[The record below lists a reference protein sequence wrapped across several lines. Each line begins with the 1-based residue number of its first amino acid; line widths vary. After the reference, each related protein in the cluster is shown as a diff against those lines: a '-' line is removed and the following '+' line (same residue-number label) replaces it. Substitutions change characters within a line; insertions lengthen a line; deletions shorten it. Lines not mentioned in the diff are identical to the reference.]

1 MNILICAKVKSITE
15 LNSSFTFEPNQ
26 HGLYNISLL
35 HRIFDE
41 KKHKLD
47 LADPES
53 TVNRYPQ
60 HFSPDKPNAH
70 EMASKMFLESF
81 ADGADFLMKDSNGDY
96 WGNADTFAFLL
107 KGASPLYAD
116 AVNNLESG
124 NCDSYKD
131 YAIEY
136 SKKYAVY
143 LPQADSIEGY
153 RAYCIHQVSKL
164 YRDLDFTYDF
174 TVALLIHFDKLA
186 EKSNGN
192 YDDVTFVC
200 WRIAFNAINALIG
213 QLNQFDPELKDY
225 EGFKIRYRSAMQL
238 IKEETES
245 KILPALPEIN
255 TDSKPETLG
264 DKLGKAFKK
273 LLG

>member
-47 LADPES
+47 LTDPES

-70 EMASKMFLESF
+70 EMASKMFLENF

-143 LPQADSIEGY
+143 LPQVDSIEGY

-174 TVALLIHFDKLA
+174 TVALLLHFDELA
-186 EKSNGN
+186 EKSNKD
-192 YDDVTFVC
+192 YDDVILSC
-200 WRIAFNAINALIG
+200 WRVAFTAINDLIG
-213 QLNQFDPELKDY
+213 QLNQFDPGLNDY
-225 EGFKIRYRSAMQL
+225 CKY
-238 IKEETES
+238 
-245 KILPALPEIN
+245 PA
-255 TDSKPETLG
+255 
-264 DKLGKAFKK
+264 
-273 LLG
+273 